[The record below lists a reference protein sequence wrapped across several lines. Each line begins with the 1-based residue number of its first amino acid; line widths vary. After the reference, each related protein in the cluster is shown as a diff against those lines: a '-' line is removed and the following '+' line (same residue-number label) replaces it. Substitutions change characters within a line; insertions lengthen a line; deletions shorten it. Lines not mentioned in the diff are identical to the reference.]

1 MVRLAEGFTGLP
13 VIHPVVE
20 PIVDVAVGAIVINVI
35 FNAASRNDCKIARLK
50 VCLLLRSNQML

>member
-20 PIVDVAVGAIVINVI
+20 PIIDVAVGAIVIYVI
-35 FNAASRNDCKIARLK
+35 FNAASRNDCKIAKLK
-50 VCLLLRSNQML
+50 VCLLFRPNHML